1 MYGFALLWLCEQSSE
16 TDIEITNLF
25 ACTEHGTYGR
35 NSLNGEKQVA
45 SVLHFSFVLSSIK

>member
-35 NSLNGEKQVA
+35 NSLNGEK
-45 SVLHFSFVLSSIK
+45 